1 MTAEKFLGISVEE
14 AGQQRAVLSMEIRA
28 DMLNGHDVCHGG
40 LIYALAHAAWHR
52 AQGSH
57 QIDSGPEGVFHHAP
71 QDPRQIDSG
80 PESCSIEYVRPGQL
94 GDRLTASAE
103 LKASGNHDGV
113 FDVAVINQD
122 GELVALFRGVGR

>member
-14 AGQQRAVLSMEIRA
+14 AGRQRAVLSMEIRA

-40 LIYALAHAAWHR
+40 LIYALAHAAWHH
-52 AQGSH
+52 AQGS
-57 QIDSGPEGVFHHAP
+57 
-71 QDPRQIDSG
+71 RQIDSG

-103 LKASGNHDGV
+103 LKASENHDGV